1 MWFPISLEVLGFSLS
16 THGPCCL
23 HDAWF
28 PATWPRA
35 PLLCPCLSVCCC
47 NRTKAQKGQV
57 TCQGFKTRQC
67 DISCGQVLT
76 TTLGFNVRMALKG
89 DFWETRKPSSVPR
102 PKGRGGIGVK
112 RNKDGWSPF
121 TSLMMFLELPTRS
134 EVGMSPKRNRWTELW
149 RQPCDGRGRAFF
161 GLACL

>member
-1 MWFPISLEVLGFSLS
+1 MPCPFSPFSVCPQGSNHPQKMWFPISLEVLGFSLS

-28 PATWPRA
+28 PATWPHA

-89 DFWETRKPSSVPR
+89 DFGKPRNQVQFQDL
-102 PKGRGGIGVK
+102 KEEGV
-112 RNKDGWSPF
+112 
-121 TSLMMFLELPTRS
+121 LE
-134 EVGMSPKRNRWTELW
+134 
-149 RQPCDGRGRAFF
+149 
-161 GLACL
+161 